1 MLEFNLDELRKRGY
15 DEETF
20 SDEDLFGAG
29 ETICEIISLFT
40 NRDFELKTVTLK
52 LDGDGTNEL
61 ILPIPIVSITSV
73 TDDSGLVA
81 STDYVIYNREIPDDR
96 QKPKIIKI
104 SGTFP
109 KGNQNVEVQGM
120 FGWVEGGLKPKPLLE
135 AAYRI
140 LYLVFQPLLEGTD
153 LDIEIPMNPSEIK
166 KEIRDKWSYEKFNR
180 EQISGLFDNFV
191 TAILM
196 KYSKGDD
203 ILAGSWV

>member
-40 NRDFELKTVTLK
+40 NRDFGLKTVTLK

-81 STDYVIYNREIPDDR
+81 STDYVSEYRDTGYIWLGRRRFETKTITSGC
-96 QKPKIIKI
+96 I
-104 SGTFP
+104 SAF
-109 KGNQNVEVQGM
+109 
-120 FGWVEGGLKPKPLLE
+120 
-135 AAYRI
+135 I
-140 LYLVFQPLLEGTD
+140 
-153 LDIEIPMNPSEIK
+153 
-166 KEIRDKWSYEKFNR
+166 
-180 EQISGLFDNFV
+180 FDV
-191 TAILM
+191 
-196 KYSKGDD
+196 
-203 ILAGSWV
+203 